1 MTVSMSTPRIRLTQF
16 LYVLALLAVALT
28 DGRAL
33 EGIAGLAAQAVG
45 FALVIAGTLWRVWAS
60 AFIAGR
66 KDTEV
71 VDAGPYA
78 RCRHP
83 LYFGSLVAGLGLAL
97 STRSVALTLALP
109 VMLFALLG
117 LAIRREERLLE
128 ERHDETWLSYRD
140 RVPALWPRSG
150 PMPAVGRREVDLPIY
165 RKAFFDAAT
174 MLLLWLLVVS
184 LDGLRAQGAWE
195 PLFALP

>member
-1 MTVSMSTPRIRLTQF
+1 MAVSMSTPRIRLTQF

-33 EGIAGLAAQAVG
+33 EGMAGLAAQAAG
-45 FALVIAGTLWRVWAS
+45 FALVVAGTLWRVWAS

-66 KDTEV
+66 KDAEV

-83 LYFGSLVAGLGLAL
+83 LYLGSLVAGLGLAL
-97 STRSVALTLALP
+97 STRSIVLTVALPSILT
-109 VMLFALLG
+109 ALLG
-117 LAIRREERLLE
+117 LAIRREERLLKDQ
-128 ERHDETWLSYRD
+128 HDEAWLRYRD

-150 PMPAVGRREVDLPIY
+150 PVPAVGRREVDLPVY

-174 MLLLWLLVVS
+174 MMLLWLLVIS
-184 LDGLRAQGAWE
+184 LDGLRARGAWE
-195 PLFALP
+195 ALFALP